1 MAVESFS
8 LQIEKWTEETQ
19 KRVTLAV
26 RKIALDVFERIILKS
41 PVDTGRFRGNWQV
54 QIGSIPTGTL
64 EIDDKSGQ
72 VTLAKAQAEVLGVKA
87 GDTIYLINNLPY
99 ARRLEYGWSNQ
110 APEGMVRT
118 TVTEYQPI
126 VDKVVR
132 EINNG

>member
-1 MAVESFS
+1 MAIESFS

-72 VTLAKAQAEVLGVKA
+72 VTVAKAQAEVLGVKA

-118 TVTEYQPI
+118 TVAEYQPI

>member
-1 MAVESFS
+1 MAIESFS

-118 TVTEYQPI
+118 TVAEYQPI
-126 VDKVVR
+126 VDQVVR

>member
-1 MAVESFS
+1 MAIESFS

-26 RKIALDVFERIILKS
+26 RRIALDVFERIILKS

-118 TVTEYQPI
+118 TVAEYQPI

>member
-87 GDTIYLINNLPY
+87 GDTIFLINNLPY
-99 ARRLEYGWSNQ
+99 AQRLEYGWSNQ

-118 TVTEYQPI
+118 TVAEYQPI
-126 VDKVVR
+126 VDQVVR

>member
-87 GDTIYLINNLPY
+87 GDTIFLINNLPY

-118 TVTEYQPI
+118 TVAEYQPI
-126 VDKVVR
+126 VDQVVR

>member
-118 TVTEYQPI
+118 TVAEYQPI

>member
-54 QIGSIPTGTL
+54 QIGSIPAGTL
-64 EIDDKSGQ
+64 EINDKSGQ

-118 TVTEYQPI
+118 TVAEYQPI